1 MGLLDIFTGDPYKEA
16 AAKTQQYL
24 TGVSD
29 RIASGVANTTAQGIG
44 ALQTGQAGA
53 LGDIR
58 GGTATARGD
67 IQNYSPQAL
76 AALYSG
82 QGAGANALTAGAAG
96 GLASLAPLSDLAAKY
111 GLAGS
116 QGTDIAQG
124 AYGLGP
130 AASTVQAAFQNSPGF
145 KSSVDI
151 GLEGILRNANAS
163 GMAAGGNTLRASGE
177 YATNAALADYDKWR
191 TGVAG
196 VGQNQAGLYI
206 PQQSQLTSTAGTGG
220 ANIATG
226 TGGKLAD
233 LYTGTGT
240 NAANILQGTGTNL
253 ANLAQQSGIA
263 QGGVE
268 TGTGTN
274 IAQLL
279 AQLSGQQI
287 TGQGQTVAPMA
298 NSYGLSAAGQMAGSQ
313 NLWNLIGN
321 GVSAGAKLLPGLG
334 A

>member
-1 MGLLDIFTGDPYKEA
+1 MGLFDIFTGDPYKEA
-16 AAKTQQYL
+16 AAKQQQYL
-24 TGVSD
+24 TGVNNQIQSN
-29 RIASGVANTTAQGIG
+29 IADTSAKGIA
-44 ALQTGQAGA
+44 ALQSGQGAA

-67 IQNYSPQAL
+67 IQQYSPQAI
-76 AALYSG
+76 AALLAG
-82 QGAGANALTAGAAG
+82 QNAGAGALTAGAAG
-96 GLASLAPLSDLAAKY
+96 GLAALEPLSSLAGKFGAA
-111 GLAGS
+111 
-116 QGTDIAQG
+116 GTEGTNIAQG

-130 AASTVQAAFQNSPGF
+130 MSGEVQAAFQNSPGF

-163 GMAAGGNTLRASGE
+163 GMAAGGNTLRSSGE
-177 YATNAALADYDKWR
+177 YATNAALQDYDKWR

-226 TGGKLAD
+226 TAGRLSD
-233 LYTGTGT
+233 LYSGTGT
-240 NAANILQGTGTNL
+240 NAANIYQGTGTNL

-263 QGGVE
+263 QGGVD

-274 IAQLL
+274 IANLL
-279 AQLSGQQI
+279 SQLSGQQI
-287 TGQGQTVAPMA
+287 QGQGQTIAPMTQ
-298 NSYGLSAAGQMAGSQ
+298 SYGTAAAGQMAGSQ
-313 NLWNLIGN
+313 NLWNLIGS
-321 GVSAGAKLLPGLG
+321 GVSAGAKLLPGL